1 MKVRTYWK
9 VTTRGGAVKPIFD
22 REELDEICD
31 KGVAKV
37 QYKEEWGE
45 WYECEEEVVRV
56 ERITIEELYSKD

>member
-45 WYECEEEVVRV
+45 WYECEEEVM
-56 ERITIEELYSKD
+56 I